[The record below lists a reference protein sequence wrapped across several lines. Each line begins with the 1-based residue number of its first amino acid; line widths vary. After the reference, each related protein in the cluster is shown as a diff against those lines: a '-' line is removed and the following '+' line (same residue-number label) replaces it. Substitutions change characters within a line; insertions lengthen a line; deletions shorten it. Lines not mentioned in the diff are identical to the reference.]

1 MVVAMRERTEQPEA
15 SRRVQAE
22 HEHGRQNRPGR
33 ERRERARAKEERR
46 GPGV

>member
-15 SRRVQAE
+15 SRRVQT
-22 HEHGRQNRPGR
+22 EHGPQNRPGR
-33 ERRERARAKEERR
+33 ERRERGRAKEER